1 MKKKVKET
9 YIANMSAYSHLLSE
23 DEIVKEIRKVRE
35 YNSDKSKH
43 AYHKRNKIKVI
54 NKAMNTLNKI

>member
-1 MKKKVKET
+1 
-9 YIANMSAYSHLLSE
+9 MSTYSHLLHE

-35 YNSDKSKH
+35 YNNDKSKH
-43 AYHKRNKIKVI
+43 GYHKRKNIKVI

>member
-1 MKKKVKET
+1 
-9 YIANMSAYSHLLSE
+9 MSAYSHLLSE

-43 AYHKRNKIKVI
+43 AYHKRKKIKVI